1 MGNAVAAGCCKMS
14 SCNCRAFAAIKDD
27 GSVVTWGQA
36 GCGGDSTSVAD
47 KLSGGVVQISG
58 TNKAVAAIKDDGSVV
73 TWGGASYG
81 GDSTSVADKLS
92 GGVVQIC
99 GTDTAFAAIKDD
111 G

>member
-27 GSVVTWGQA
+27 GSVVTWGDA
-36 GCGGDSTSVAD
+36 SHGGDSTSVAD

-58 TNKAVAAIKDDGSVV
+58 NYKAFAATKDDGSVV
-73 TWGGASYG
+73 TWGDASCG

-92 GGVVQIC
+92 GGVVQVFGVNGSFC
-99 GTDTAFAAIKDD
+99 CNLG
-111 G
+111 